1 MKSERRGGSR
11 ARRAVCVVAL
21 FALPLSALGMDL
33 DRTVNFNIAAQ
44 DLGTALLQ
52 FSQQTRIQIVV
63 NGDIRSEAT
72 RGITGQHPIRV
83 ALSELLT
90 PAGLGYRVASE
101 DSITIAKGSPS
112 ASPSYVPTNYVAH
125 EGPQLR
131 LAQVS
136 DQPASGAQPAEKLA
150 DDVHEVVVTG
160 SRIARGSFDTPTP
173 TTTISSEQ
181 IQQTGL
187 VDTGQIMMQNPQIS
201 VGLGATNDTFNRD
214 LGSSFINLRGLG
226 ENRTLVLI
234 DGRRRV
240 SGSREGSQVDL
251 ASIPPG
257 MIESIEIITGGASAV
272 YGADAVS
279 GVVNVKLKR
288 DFEGLEASITSGL
301 SQEGGAESYS
311 ANLLGGG
318 FFAAGKGHASF
329 GLSAQESKV
338 LRYTDRDYA
347 FGPDAV
353 QFVNN
358 PANTGPNDGIPDRLM
373 IHDPHTIGSAY
384 EPTFV
389 IAGQRYLWDDGGLVT
404 FDPSH
409 CYNNA
414 SACAGG
420 PYGYNNRERT
430 LRNPRTGVSAIS
442 NIRYEFTPS
451 VTFLSGFDFSYAR
464 TATNGQSYFDTGMS
478 LARANP
484 TIPDEVAALMDANGL
499 TRLTVGTVQEDRFG
513 NKQYENTRYT
523 FTVNLGFEGKLGERF
538 DWQTFA
544 QYGRRTQ
551 NYQISNTRIEARFFE
566 ALNAISDPVTGATV
580 CASATARAA
589 GCIPV
594 DVFSGRPATA
604 QEKAYWSYA
613 LNRKVENEQTLAGF
627 QITGELLQ
635 LPAGPLSFAFGGE
648 YRKDTLSASDDGLA
662 ARGELYRTDNG
673 AQPVNAS
680 TDVTEAFVETV
691 VPVLKDLPFVR
702 MFEVEGAV
710 RLSDYSSIGS
720 TTAWKLGASWA
731 PIEDVRFRVTR
742 SESVRAPN
750 IIELF
755 GPESRGTLNITQDP
769 CDVSSIALMPNREA
783 NCRALG
789 VPAGWIDPAASL
801 ALLTVLGGNQNLTE
815 ETSES
820 WTVGMVLTPSF
831 LPRLRLSVDWW
842 RIEIDD
848 AIQTLDGNTIVDN
861 CVDSPSLNNV
871 FCPLVTRGNLIG
883 INDPYAISRIDLRQ
897 VNVGQLSAE
906 GVDVSVAYQFQ
917 LAELSSALNGSL
929 DLRLSLV
936 YLAELEELVDA
947 NDPTSLLIKDGEYK
961 DPTWR
966 GLLSLGYRLD
976 KLSSTWSVRYVG
988 SSVLDAQRS
997 REFNVYDVP
1006 SKFYHDLFVGYALFE
1021 NTDLSFSVNNVMNQK
1036 PPQIPSLNA
1045 GAGDASLYDNIGR
1058 YFVLGL
1064 KKSF

>member
-1 MKSERRGGSR
+1 MISM
-11 ARRAVCVVAL
+11 AAL

-33 DRTVNFNIAAQ
+33 DRTVHFNIAAQ

-52 FSQQTRIQIVV
+52 FSQQTRIQIVI

-72 RGITGQHPIRV
+72 RGITGQHAIKD
-83 ALSELLT
+83 ALSELLA
-90 PAGLGYRVASE
+90 PAGLRYQVASE
-101 DSITIAKGSPS
+101 DSITIAKGSGSHLP
-112 ASPSYVPTNYVAH
+112 AASYVPTNYVAH

-131 LAQVS
+131 LAQAATPQHANS
-136 DQPASGAQPAEKLA
+136 DQSANAEPTGKLA
-150 DDVHEVVVTG
+150 DNVHEVVVTG
-160 SRIARGSFDTPTP
+160 SRIARSGFDTPTP

-257 MIESIEIITGGASAV
+257 MIDSIEIITGGASAV

-318 FFAAGKGHASF
+318 FFAEGRGHASF
-329 GLSAQESKV
+329 GVSAQESKV
-338 LRYTDRDYA
+338 LRYTDRDFA

-353 QFVNN
+353 SFVNN
-358 PANTGPNDGIPDRLM
+358 PANTGPSDGIADRLM
-373 IHDPHTIGSAY
+373 IYDPHTIGSAY

-404 FDPSH
+404 FDPSN

-442 NIRYEFTPS
+442 NIRYDLTPS

-523 FTVNLGFEGKLGERF
+523 FTVNMGFEGKIGERF
-538 DWQTFA
+538 DWETFA

-566 ALNAISDPVTGATV
+566 ALNAIADPLTGQTV

-594 DVFSGRPATA
+594 DVFSGRAATE

-627 QITGELLQ
+627 QITGELFE
-635 LPAGPLSFAFGGE
+635 LPAGPLGFAFGGE

-673 AQPVNAS
+673 ARPVNAS
-680 TDVTEAFVETV
+680 TDVTEAFIEAV
-691 VPVLKDLPFVR
+691 VPVLKDLPFVQ

-710 RLSDYSSIGS
+710 RFSDYSSIGS
-720 TTAWKLGASWA
+720 TTAWKLGAGWA

-789 VPAGWIDPAASL
+789 VPVGWIDPAASL

-815 ETSES
+815 ETSNS

-842 RIEIDD
+842 TIEIDD

-861 CVDSPSLNNV
+861 CVDSPSLNNL
-871 FCPLVTRGNLIG
+871 FCPLVSRGNLIG

-897 VNVGQLSAE
+897 VNVGRLSAE
-906 GVDVSVAYQFQ
+906 GVDVSVAYHFQ
-917 LAELSSALNGSL
+917 LAELLSTLNGSL
-929 DLRLSLV
+929 TLGLSLV

-947 NDPTSLLIKDGEYK
+947 TDPTSLLIKDGEFK
-961 DPTWR
+961 DPSWR
-966 GLLSLGYRLD
+966 GLFSVGYRLD

-988 SSVLDAQRS
+988 AASLDRQRS

-1006 SKFYHDLFVGYALFE
+1006 SKFYHDLFVGYELFE
-1021 NTDLSFSVNNVMNQK
+1021 KTDLSFSVNNVMNQK
-1036 PPQIPSLNA
+1036 PPQLPLLNA

>member
-1 MKSERRGGSR
+1 
-11 ARRAVCVVAL
+11 VVLATGL
-21 FALPLSALGMDL
+21 LASPLSALGMDL
-33 DRTVNFNIAAQ
+33 DRTVDFNIAAQ
-44 DLGTALLQ
+44 DLGTALFR
-52 FSQQTRIQIVV
+52 FSQQTRIQVVV
-63 NGDIRSEAT
+63 NGDIRREAT
-72 RGITGQHPIRV
+72 RGVTGERSIRA
-83 ALSELLT
+83 ALSELLD
-90 PAGLGYRVASE
+90 PAGLSYRVASD
-101 DSITIAKGSPS
+101 DSIAIGKVAETHLPA
-112 ASPSYVPTNYVAH
+112 AAFVPTNYISH
-125 EGPQLR
+125 DSPPLR
-131 LAQVS
+131 LAQAETVAP
-136 DQPASGAQPAEKLA
+136 PASSSSAGSEKLA
-150 DDVHEVVVTG
+150 DHVQEVIVTG
-160 SRIARGSFDTPTP
+160 SRIARSGFDTPTP
-173 TTTISSEQ
+173 TTMISTEQ

-257 MIESIEIITGGASAV
+257 IIDSIEIITGGASAV

-288 DFEGLEASITSGL
+288 DFEGFETSITSGL

-318 FFAAGKGHASF
+318 FFAEGRGHASF

-338 LRYTDRDYA
+338 LRYTDRDFA

-353 QFVNN
+353 AFVNN
-358 PANTGPNDGIPDRLM
+358 PANTGPNDGIPDRMM
-373 IHDPHTIGSAY
+373 IYDPHTIGSAY
-384 EPTFV
+384 QPTFV
-389 IAGQRYLWDDGGLVT
+389 IAGQRYVWDEGLVT
-404 FDPSH
+404 FNPSN

-414 SACAGG
+414 SSCAGG

-442 NIRYEFTPS
+442 NLRYELIPA
-451 VTFLSGFDFSYAR
+451 VNFLAGFDFSYAK
-464 TATNGQSYFDTGMS
+464 TATNGQSFFDTGMS

-499 TRLTVGTVQEDRFG
+499 TRLTVGSVQEDRLG
-513 NKQYENTRYT
+513 NKQYENNRYT
-523 FTVNLGFEGKLGERF
+523 FTLSLGFEGKFAERF
-538 DWQTFA
+538 DWETFA

-566 ALNAISDPVTGATV
+566 ALNAIADPVTGATV
-580 CASATARAA
+580 CASATARTA

-594 DVFSGRPATA
+594 DVFSGRAATA

-627 QITGELLQ
+627 QLTGELFE
-635 LPAGPLSFAFGGE
+635 LPAGPLGFAFGGE

-680 TDVTEAFVETV
+680 TDVMEAFVETV
-691 VPVLKDLPFVR
+691 VPVLKDVPFVER
-702 MFEVEGAV
+702 FEVEGAL
-710 RLSDYSSIGS
+710 RFSDYSSIGS
-720 TTAWKLGASWA
+720 TTAWKLGAEWA
-731 PIEDVRFRVTR
+731 PVRDVRFRVTR

-769 CDVSSIALMPNREA
+769 CDVSSINLAPNREA

-801 ALLTVLGGNQNLTE
+801 ALLTVLGGNQSLME
-815 ETSES
+815 ETSKS
-820 WTVGMVLTPSF
+820 WTFGVVLTPSF
-831 LPRLRLSVDWW
+831 LPRLRLSADWW
-842 RIEIDD
+842 TIEIDD
-848 AIQTLDGNTIVDN
+848 AIQTLDGNSIVDK
-861 CVDSPSLNNV
+861 CVDSPSLDNV

-883 INDPYAISRIDLRQ
+883 VNDAYAISRIDLRQ
-897 VNVGQLSAE
+897 VNVGRLSAK
-906 GVDVSVAYQFQ
+906 GVDVSVAYGFDADS
-917 LAELSSALNGSL
+917 LWSALAGNL

-966 GLLSLGYRLD
+966 GLLSVGYRLD
-976 KLSSTWSVRYVG
+976 KLTSSWNIRYVG
-988 SSVLDAQRS
+988 SSSLDAQRS
-997 REFNVYDVP
+997 REFNVYGVP
-1006 SKFYHDLFVGYALFE
+1006 AKFYHDLFVGYELFE
-1021 NTDLSFSVNNVMNQK
+1021 KTDVSFSVNNLMNQK
-1036 PPQIPSLNA
+1036 PPQLPLLNA

-1064 KKSF
+1064 KKAF